1 MLIYTVDE
9 KHNLNTGAIDT
20 TNIQDYFQTK
30 YDVLHFVTNEG
41 IFEIINNKMYKVK
54 VNNTRETYQLDD
66 KTCFSIQP
74 EDNFRS
80 EIFYIPINYKY
91 VKNVLK
97 KYKLSPDSLLT
108 LVLVNNKQI
117 YFETLENEITNSIKE
132 DLITFLSLVKL
143 YT

>member
-1 MLIYTVDE
+1 
-9 KHNLNTGAIDT
+9 
-20 TNIQDYFQTK
+20 
-30 YDVLHFVTNEG
+30 
-41 IFEIINNKMYKVK
+41 MYKVK

-66 KTCFSIQP
+66 NTRFSIQL

-91 VKNVLK
+91 VKNEMK

-117 YFETLENEITNSIKE
+117 YFETPENEITNSIKE

>member
-1 MLIYTVDE
+1 MLIYTVDD
-9 KHNLNTGAIDT
+9 KRNSNTGAINT

-41 IFEIINNKMYKVK
+41 VFEIINNKMYKVK

-66 KTCFSIQP
+66 NTRFSIQL

-91 VKNVLK
+91 VKNEMK
-97 KYKLSPDSLLT
+97 KYIFF
-108 LVLVNNKQI
+108 LVSNLIISGFALAQGEKYYYENN
-117 YFETLENEITNSIKE
+117 
-132 DLITFLSLVKL
+132 
-143 YT
+143 